1 MRNLLYKR
9 RKAIHAPDKNLCR
22 QMRPADINTGMS
34 CAGILETSLFLIMDN
49 RKFMIEV
56 LKEAIHGMTY
66 GKHCY

>member
-1 MRNLLYKR
+1 
-9 RKAIHAPDKNLCR
+9 
-22 QMRPADINTGMS
+22 MRPADINTGMS

-56 LKEAIHGMTY
+56 PKEDIHGMTY